1 MPSLLVALQNEY
13 DAMIFE
19 TLALKK
25 QYDAVRQ
32 DLAHALYTNDASTR
46 VIARLMKERDEAREY
61 VPLLTQRPRQRPHFA
76 RRRAAERRRR
86 DGTGGTERRAA
97 GAGGPVDRR
106 DGLYVRCFCSHSLS
120 SGRRSRIKQGAPQGY
135 TTPATAASLQE
146 QTAITSLHGASAPGI
161 TALDVSANGALLL
174 TGGKDKAVLVLDSAT
189 QKVLSTFKGHTK
201 PVNAVAFAG
210 RANPPVGAEAAQAP
224 APAYAVSGSADKT
237 VRVYAA
243 KDDKYALAHTL
254 KGYSDEVVGVDV
266 HPTDLLVGSASRD
279 RTWALHAL
287 DSGERLLH
295 VEAPQ
300 EDDEGGFEYASF
312 AFHPDGQLAATGTSD
327 GAVRV
332 WDVKQGKQS
341 AVFRG
346 HTGAVHALHFS
357 PNGYLLAAASR
368 DAPEVKIWDL
378 RKLDVARTVELPEGY
393 VVSQVRFDP
402 TAQLLA
408 VVGTDVRVFGGKALN
423 LAFTYDQNAAE
434 ETGAQWSP
442 VHGALVV
449 AGLDRTVRV
458 LGAGAEA

>member
-1 MPSLLVALQNEY
+1 MAPAEPSAALPAQVLQSI
-13 DAMIFE
+13 DE
-19 TLALKK
+19 T
-25 QYDAVRQ
+25 
-32 DLAHALYTNDASTR
+32 AST
-46 VIARLMKERDEAREY
+46 Y
-61 VPLLTQRPRQRPHFA
+61 VEIFF
-76 RRRAAERRRR
+76 
-86 DGTGGTERRAA
+86 
-97 GAGGPVDRR
+97 
-106 DGLYVRCFCSHSLS
+106 CFCSHSLS

-135 TTPATAASLQE
+135 TTPTTAASLQE

-237 VRVYAA
+237 VRVYVA

-300 EDDEGGFEYASF
+300 EDDEVGFEYASF
-312 AFHPDGQLAATGTSD
+312 AFHPDGQLAATGTAD

-357 PNGYLLAAASR
+357 PNGYLLAAATR

-408 VVGTDVRVFGGKALN
+408 VVGTDVRVFGGKALS

-442 VHGALVV
+442 VDGALVV